1 MAKNS
6 NWNEDLINE
15 YMDSGQ
21 DFGFTTVNQ
30 DELNKLVAGP
40 AAQSEEITTIKAK
53 LDQILELNS
62 TCEGAMQVKAQYD
75 ELLKARMQEIEK
87 NIVPLLLNLKKNG
100 DKDYLYWPGKQRET
114 QCDLQIQKLLN
125 LTRNNL

>member
-1 MAKNS
+1 MTKNS
-6 NWNEDLINE
+6 KWNDDLINQFG
-15 YMDSGQ
+15 DSDN

-40 AAQSEEITTIKAK
+40 ATQSEEITTIKAK

-62 TCEGAMQVKAQYD
+62 TCEGALQVKAQYD
-75 ELLKARMQEIEK
+75 ELLKARMKEIEK
-87 NIVPLLLNLKKNG
+87 NIVPLLLNLKKNA
-100 DKDYLYWPGKQRET
+100 DKDYIYWPGKQRET
-114 QCDLQIQKLLN
+114 QCDLQVEKLLN

>member
-6 NWNEDLINE
+6 KWNDDLINQFS
-15 YMDSGQ
+15 DSDN
-21 DFGFTTVNQ
+21 DFGFTTVNE

-40 AAQSEEITTIKAK
+40 AAQSEEITSIKAK

-75 ELLKARMQEIEK
+75 ELLKARMKEIEK
-87 NIVPLLLNLKKNG
+87 NIVPLLLNLKKNA
-100 DKDYLYWPGKQRET
+100 DKDYIYWPGKQRET
-114 QCDLQIQKLLN
+114 QCDLQVEKLLN

>member
-6 NWNEDLINE
+6 NWNEDLINQ

-40 AAQSEEITTIKAK
+40 AGQSEEITTIKAK

>member
-6 NWNEDLINE
+6 KWNDDLINQFS
-15 YMDSGQ
+15 DSDN

-40 AAQSEEITTIKAK
+40 AAQSEEITSIKAK

-75 ELLKARMQEIEK
+75 ELLKARMKEIEK
-87 NIVPLLLNLKKNG
+87 NIVPLLLNLKKNA
-100 DKDYLYWPGKQRET
+100 DKDYIYWPGKQRET
-114 QCDLQIQKLLN
+114 QCDLQVEKLLN